1 MRTVLRQFGR
11 APARI
16 LVSIFALALA
26 IGAIGVFAIP
36 SISEGSIHAIAADD
50 GLADIMLV
58 TTPID
63 DGVADKISSI
73 DGVASVNR
81 ELELG
86 AIFDGERRTAFVGL
100 EFDDQQMD
108 LIGLEVG
115 RLPQTE
121 GEVVVSNGFAEVGD
135 VLTLTDPIDRGAQ
148 LSVVGV
154 GNTIWW
160 ADGNV
165 VFGELGDVTALSE
178 AGGANRIVITASD
191 DNIESLRSITDD
203 VRVVLTDA
211 GGRFVDFPIYLPDG
225 TTPIDSDIQQISTL
239 IGLLG
244 VVAGLVALVLL
255 ASTTNTLITER
266 TREVAVMRALGARSR
281 PLRRRLR
288 RIAVGITAIALLI
301 GLPLGVLISNLIARM
316 VLQEFVGITPDIGVN
331 VVVLVASAVGA
342 LLGARLVAARAARR
356 VTKLPLAT
364 ALRDREGS
372 PFGRRWSERLMAS
385 APFGN
390 LSTRIAVRSASHRRA
405 RSIAVVAQIAAGVGA
420 AITIASL
427 TTSVNEFNTAT
438 RNSWTWESVTY
449 ARAHGLPFDGAI
461 VDGDPDSEVGIEVD
475 GAVADWDIEVYGIIP
490 SSQFIDPDLREGRWI
505 EPGAHE
511 AVLSAGFAER
521 NGLVVGDMVDVE
533 LASGVAPYRIVGTAD
548 DFNRAVY
555 VDHGDLSSDLGSPG
569 AANVVW
575 SSNDDVAAAFPVSTS
590 TSTIT
595 GINEED
601 GQGRDAIVLIFG
613 AIGFVVAGVA
623 ALAVISTMGVNL
635 YERRHEFAALQA
647 IGARRRRLR
656 SLVTRELIPLG
667 TAGIGLGV
675 IAGYFGNR
683 AIIGSFEASNSLDIG
698 AVYAVGAVPFVI
710 VGTVVGLLL
719 LAAVSVRGTSRRPVA
734 ITLRGAA

>member
-1 MRTVLRQFGR
+1 MRTLLRQFGR

-63 DGVADKISSI
+63 DDVADKISSI
-73 DGVASVNR
+73 VGVASVNR

-100 EFDDQQMD
+100 EFEDQQMD
-108 LIGLEVG
+108 LIGLEAG

-121 GEVVVSNGFAEVGD
+121 GEVVVSTGFAEVGD
-135 VLTLTDPIDRGAQ
+135 LLTLTDPIDRGAE

-165 VFGELGDVTALSE
+165 VFGELDDVTALTE

-372 PFGRRWSERLMAS
+372 PYGRRWSERLMAS

-438 RNSWTWESVTY
+438 RNSWTWQSVTY
-449 ARAHGLPFDGAI
+449 ARAYGLPFDGAI

-490 SSQFIDPDLREGRWI
+490 SSLFIDPDLRDGRWI

-533 LASGVAPYRIVGTAD
+533 LASGVAQYRIVGTAD

-555 VDHGDLSSDLGSPG
+555 LDHGDLSSDLGSPG

-613 AIGFVVAGVA
+613 AIGLVVAGVA

-719 LAAVSVRGTSRRPVA
+719 LAALSVRGTSRRPVA

>member
-1 MRTVLRQFGR
+1 
-11 APARI
+11 
-16 LVSIFALALA
+16 
-26 IGAIGVFAIP
+26 
-36 SISEGSIHAIAADD
+36 
-50 GLADIMLV
+50 
-58 TTPID
+58 
-63 DGVADKISSI
+63 
-73 DGVASVNR
+73 
-81 ELELG
+81 
-86 AIFDGERRTAFVGL
+86 
-100 EFDDQQMD
+100 
-108 LIGLEVG
+108 
-115 RLPQTE
+115 
-121 GEVVVSNGFAEVGD
+121 
-135 VLTLTDPIDRGAQ
+135 
-148 LSVVGV
+148 
-154 GNTIWW
+154 
-160 ADGNV
+160 
-165 VFGELGDVTALSE
+165 
-178 AGGANRIVITASD
+178 
-191 DNIESLRSITDD
+191 
-203 VRVVLTDA
+203 
-211 GGRFVDFPIYLPDG
+211 
-225 TTPIDSDIQQISTL
+225 
-239 IGLLG
+239 
-244 VVAGLVALVLL
+244 
-255 ASTTNTLITER
+255 
-266 TREVAVMRALGARSR
+266 
-281 PLRRRLR
+281 
-288 RIAVGITAIALLI
+288 
-301 GLPLGVLISNLIARM
+301 
-316 VLQEFVGITPDIGVN
+316 
-331 VVVLVASAVGA
+331 
-342 LLGARLVAARAARR
+342 
-356 VTKLPLAT
+356 
-364 ALRDREGS
+364 
-372 PFGRRWSERLMAS
+372 MAS